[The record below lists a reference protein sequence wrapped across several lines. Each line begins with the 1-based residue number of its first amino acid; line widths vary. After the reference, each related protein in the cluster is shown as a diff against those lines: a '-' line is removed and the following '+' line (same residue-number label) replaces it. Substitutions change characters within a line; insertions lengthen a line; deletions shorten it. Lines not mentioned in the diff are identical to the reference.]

1 MRFAPCHQSGCYR
14 GNEAVRGNDDPCLPK
29 TAGYISSMVGKW
41 GQLPLT
47 PEEWG
52 FDDTFRFRVAVFTGT
67 RPTKRFRI
75 GLTEQSIIFKMAN
88 TCLT

>member
-1 MRFAPCHQSGCYR
+1 MRSHRATNQDATGEMKPSVETMIPVYLKQQ
-14 GNEAVRGNDDPCLPK
+14 
-29 TAGYISSMVGKW
+29 GYISSMVGKW